1 MLPACCEKDIPLKL
15 ASKLALLGLALTL
28 GACSTL
34 QGDKVDYKA
43 AAKAPS
49 LSVPPDLTQLP
60 RDTRYTAPGATVSA
74 TGYQNASQAPGNT
87 VASTFAGMR
96 LEGQGAQRWLVVD
109 QPPEA
114 LWPVL
119 KAFWQETGLPL
130 VMEDPKL
137 GLMETDWAEN
147 RAKLPQ
153 DFIRRTLGAI
163 LDNLFSTGLLDKY
176 RTRLERN
183 AAGGT
188 EVYISHRG
196 LEEVVRPDS
205 QTKTTWQ
212 PRAADTEMEV
222 EMLRRL
228 MVKLGASGPQA
239 DQQVAAMAT
248 PRPTAR
254 VDQREGRPVVHISEG
269 FDRAWRRVG
278 LTLDRTGFT
287 VEDRDRSLGLY
298 FVRYVE
304 PRAPGEEEPGFF
316 SRLFSGT
323 PKDKT
328 PQQYRITV
336 RSEGESS
343 TVAVLNADGAPESS
357 DAARRILQVIAD
369 DLR

>member
-1 MLPACCEKDIPLKL
+1 MKS
-15 ASKLALLGLALTL
+15 ASKLALLGLTLLLSACAALE
-28 GACSTL
+28 
-34 QGDKVDYKA
+34 GDKVDYKSAVKA
-43 AAKAPS
+43 AP

-60 RDTRYTAPGATVSA
+60 RDTRYTPPGTTVSA

-87 VASTFAGMR
+87 VASVFPGMR

-109 QPPEA
+109 QPPEK
-114 LWPVL
+114 LWPEL

-137 GLMETDWAEN
+137 GIMETDWAEN

-196 LEEVVRPDS
+196 LEEVVRPGNE
-205 QTKTTWQ
+205 TKTTWQ

-228 MVKLGASGPQA
+228 MIKLGASGPQA
-239 DQQVAAMAT
+239 SQQVAAVA

-254 VDQREGRPVVHISEG
+254 VDEREGQPVVLVSEG

-298 FVRYVE
+298 YVRYVE

-328 PQQYRITV
+328 PQKYRITV
-336 RSEGESS
+336 RSVGENS
-343 TVAVLNADGAPESS
+343 TVAVLNAEGAPESS

>member
-1 MLPACCEKDIPLKL
+1 MKS
-15 ASKLALLGLALTL
+15 ASKLALLGLTLLLSACAALE
-28 GACSTL
+28 
-34 QGDKVDYKA
+34 GDKVDYKA
-43 AAKAPS
+43 AAKAPP
-49 LSVPPDLTQLP
+49 LSIPPDLTQLP
-60 RDTRYTAPGATVSA
+60 SDTRYTSPGATVSA
-74 TGYQNASQAPGNT
+74 TGYQNASQAPGNA
-87 VASTFAGMR
+87 VASVFPGMR

-109 QPPEA
+109 QTPEK
-114 LWPVL
+114 LWPEL
-119 KAFWQETGLPL
+119 KAFWQQTGLTL
-130 VMEDPKL
+130 VQEDPKL
-137 GLMETDWAEN
+137 GIMETDWAEN

-153 DFIRRTLGAI
+153 DFIRRTLGKLI
-163 LDNLFSTGLLDKY
+163 DGLYSSSMLDKY

-196 LEEVVRPDS
+196 MEEVYS
-205 QTKTTWQ
+205 NAEETKTIWQ
-212 PRAADTEMEV
+212 TRPTDTELEV

-228 MVKLGASGPQA
+228 MIKLGASEQQA
-239 DQQVAAMAT
+239 TLQVATVA

-254 VDQREGRPVVHISEG
+254 VDVREGRPVVLVSEG

-287 VEDRDRSLGLY
+287 VEDRDRSQGVY
-298 FVRYVE
+298 YVRYVE

-328 PQQYRITV
+328 PQKYRITV